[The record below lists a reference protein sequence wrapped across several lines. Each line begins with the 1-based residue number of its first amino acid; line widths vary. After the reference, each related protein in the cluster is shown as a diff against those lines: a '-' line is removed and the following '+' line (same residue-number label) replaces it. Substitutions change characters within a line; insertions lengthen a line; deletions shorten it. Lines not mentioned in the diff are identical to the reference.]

1 MSQSGFVVLSA
12 KNDVLGFVILAAKN
26 DFPGFVVL
34 APKNDVLEFVVI
46 TEIVNATILS
56 AIIILHL

>member
-1 MSQSGFVVLSA
+1 MSQSGFVVLA
-12 KNDVLGFVILAAKN
+12 ARNDVLGFVILTAKN

-34 APKNDVLEFVVI
+34 APKNDVLEFVVMVA
-46 TEIVNATILS
+46 IVNATILL